1 MENEIFGFHYDGAE
15 GKVVKWEVGTTDSTL
30 CPVVSFSIS
39 GVKPSGVSAIMLV
52 FFLFENGHFPDANFP
67 TAPNDVLLARIH
79 VCHNPH

>member
-52 FFLFENGHFPDANFP
+52 FFF
-67 TAPNDVLLARIH
+67 V
-79 VCHNPH
+79 